1 MFGFRNRQYGNQRI
15 ERREGMEIK
24 SLTISVEA
32 EGLDEIAKKAE
43 RLNSLIAEAKSLA
56 QEITSATITISS
68 QVRS

>member
-1 MFGFRNRQYGNQRI
+1 
-15 ERREGMEIK
+15 MEIK